1 VGGIEWEEEVEK
13 NKKEE
18 SANAL
23 FIDAVHLSVRTVRC
37 APSRFIFRRT
47 RQKKSFDGS
56 VTGFFLVL

>member
-1 VGGIEWEEEVEK
+1 VEK